1 MFAEQTF
8 KFMIE
13 ISKENN
19 FRNLKLIT
27 PNQMKPNRLEP
38 INPLKSRDGLP
49 LKGEYF
55 LSSFYKTIDR
65 STLLHPHHQNTSKNL
80 SQKSLP
86 SVKKQTI
93 IDSFSKSNIRRGI
106 IKSQT
111 KEAMQFYSKNNKLT
125 HIFNDPE
132 TQKSLMATIRGDRRE
147 KGGETERSY
156 VYYYNKSNTKKPL
169 VKTKPAR
176 LSLQIKTTQS
186 ENFQGLLNK
195 FHTNLTSKTPEP
207 NYLQQKIGS
216 FLKKTRYSK
225 QNQVHNNN
233 QESLFK
239 YKEFMQKFPNALEI
253 MTESQKGVTLEQIQE
268 IINSAK
274 LDPKRVR
281 FKLESF
287 EDFKRLVNGQIIDKP
302 IDVEN
307 LAQFEKK
314 SEKKAIKEM
323 LKSKKEEVQRLSRNP
338 NLKIDMKQIN
348 VNNNNLNEV
357 EEILSTSPLL
367 GNQRKIVEQHRPS
380 FKRSYAKT
388 RKALKDGLIYLAS
401 LNLTIPDLMKNCV
414 FSKKPYQK
422 EGSYELIR
430 AAKRG
435 DLETMKKLLNFN
447 RFLVF
452 DFDDV
457 LYLI

>member
-1 MFAEQTF
+1 
-8 KFMIE
+8 
-13 ISKENN
+13 
-19 FRNLKLIT
+19 
-27 PNQMKPNRLEP
+27 MKPSRLEP
-38 INPLKSRDGLP
+38 LNPSKSREVLP

-65 STLLHPHHQNTSKNL
+65 STLLHPHHQNTTKNL

-93 IDSFSKSNIRRGI
+93 DSFSKSNPKRGI
-106 IKSQT
+106 LKSQT

-132 TQKSLMATIRGDRRE
+132 TQKSLMATIRSERRE

-195 FHTNLTSKTPEP
+195 FHNNLTSQITPEP

-216 FLKKTRYSK
+216 FLKKTRYTK
-225 QNQVHNNN
+225 QNQIPNDP
-233 QESLFK
+233 ESLFK

-253 MTESQKGVTLEQIQE
+253 TQNQQGVTFEQIQE

-274 LDPKRVR
+274 LDPKRVS

-302 IDVEN
+302 INVEN
-307 LAQFEKK
+307 LTNLEKT

-338 NLKIDMKQIN
+338 NLKIDIKQIN
-348 VNNNNLNEV
+348 TNINNLNEV

-367 GNQRKIVEQHRPS
+367 DHQRKIAEQHRPS

-388 RKALKDGLIYLAS
+388 RKALKDVLNYLAS

-457 LYLI
+457 LLL